1 MSTPSELVKTT
12 LGEAMV
18 EFEVG
23 SKVLEMC
30 WGKVKDGSQYWGCRG
45 SSRRG
50 RGGAVGASKEILFLA
65 SETNA
70 L

>member
-1 MSTPSELVKTT
+1 
-12 LGEAMV
+12 MV

-23 SKVLEMC
+23 SKVLEVC